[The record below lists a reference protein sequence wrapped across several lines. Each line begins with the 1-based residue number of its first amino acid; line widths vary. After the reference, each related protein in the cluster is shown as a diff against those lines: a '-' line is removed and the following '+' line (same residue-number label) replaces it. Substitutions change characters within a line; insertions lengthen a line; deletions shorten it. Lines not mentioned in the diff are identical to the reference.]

1 MWVFEKQT
9 MPKKKRTKKPPPRPA
24 AASSPPDLPTCTMA
38 ELAQLM
44 DAVPQAVEKDKRD
57 VAAKRNEV
65 GLYEEPRD
73 QVPVLWDII
82 RLYERIVR
90 DVSMAG
96 DIALEQTRRYDM
108 QAKIFE
114 KKSDELAVLFSTF
127 RAEVDENHEEVV
139 RTLRREDVPSDV
151 KEQLKTLKVDNENY
165 KKVVARL
172 KEHIKRN
179 RM

>member
-1 MWVFEKQT
+1 
-9 MPKKKRTKKPPPRPA
+9 MPKKKKAKKTSAPVA
-24 AASSPPDLPTCTMA
+24 APPPDLPTCTMSD
-38 ELAQLM
+38 LAQLM
-44 DAVPQAVEKDKRD
+44 DAVPQTVEKDKRD

-82 RLYERIVR
+82 HLYERIVR
-90 DVSMAG
+90 NVSMAG

-127 RAEVDENHEEVV
+127 RAKVDENHEEVV
-139 RTLRREDVPSDV
+139 RTLHREDVPGDV

-172 KEHIKRN
+172 KEHIKKN